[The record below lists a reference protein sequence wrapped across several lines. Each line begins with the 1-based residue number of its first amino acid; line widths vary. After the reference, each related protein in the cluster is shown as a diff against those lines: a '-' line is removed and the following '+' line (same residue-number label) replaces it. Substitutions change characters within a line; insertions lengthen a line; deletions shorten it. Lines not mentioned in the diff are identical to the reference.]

1 MSRLAAERPV
11 RPDRNARAVQQAVVA
26 LARVPAGP
34 ADPEETPMP
43 GKVKT
48 LLIWLAVAFVI
59 YAIVTSPDQVADVI
73 KSIGSI
79 IGQAFH
85 GIGQFFSSLMN

>member
-1 MSRLAAERPV
+1 
-11 RPDRNARAVQQAVVA
+11 
-26 LARVPAGP
+26 
-34 ADPEETPMP
+34 MP